1 MSYFSRYLSRDYQRG
16 IQTGSTRKTNNAI
29 ELQVISENNGLFTK
43 LFSFIFGHVII
54 AVWKERVGLKCTNR
68 LGFQARKWNSEIE
81 YFFFAKTQW
90 VKKLISILNMQHFDF
105 DKKSTFLQSQYAKN
119 YYIFGQAKLFW
130 E

>member
-68 LGFQARKWNSEIE
+68 PNRLGFQVRK
-81 YFFFAKTQW
+81 
-90 VKKLISILNMQHFDF
+90 
-105 DKKSTFLQSQYAKN
+105 
-119 YYIFGQAKLFW
+119 
-130 E
+130 